1 MKKIILTGVVLLNSI
16 LCLSQD
22 AKAYYE
28 LINKGQNHLIE
39 NDLSSSLISYGNAF
53 ELFNYPFYKHIKQAA
68 LVALFNDN
76 EKLLKKY
83 LTKCVEKGMLRNE
96 LQYFI
101 NKDKSNVSKNI
112 LLEYGQLRSLFLESI
127 DSTMLHHFMELD
139 MLDSYSNPLSYKND
153 NESLE
158 THRRQQVKIMNSYV
172 NLIDSL
178 GYPSESN
185 VGHARIYYKLEN
197 ETGCR
202 WEDCF
207 KYFMKYYNDIHFSD
221 ENLTVITAE
230 EKSGRKLESVRPGNS
245 FIWHYHGG
253 VRNDSS
259 LLRVLNAGF
268 EKLKVAPSNIIVYY
282 ESLQEL
288 KHDFCGTYV
297 SKTYTEE
304 ARSKSGRYHLS
315 DTIKKTINKNRLKYY
330 ILPLEMEEQLI
341 MSLYKIEHGKSIKK
355 VNEKSLKKIDCLYY
369 TFISL
374 N

>member
-1 MKKIILTGVVLLNSI
+1 MGILFSYLFPKKYLNIEPDVDPEADPDAEPDAEPDVEPVTILTNRKSIFTLKGYKKALLI
-16 LCLSQD
+16 G
-22 AKAYYE
+22 
-28 LINKGQNHLIE
+28 INYQNDDSND
-39 NDLSSSLISYGNAF
+39 NDLNGCADDA
-53 ELFNYPFYKHIKQAA
+53 ER
-68 LVALFNDN
+68 
-76 EKLLKKY
+76 LKKY

-207 KYFMKYYNDIHFSD
+207 KYCMKYYNDIHFSD

-230 EKSGRKLESVRPGNS
+230 
-245 FIWHYHGG
+245 
-253 VRNDSS
+253 
-259 LLRVLNAGF
+259 
-268 EKLKVAPSNIIVYY
+268 
-282 ESLQEL
+282 
-288 KHDFCGTYV
+288 
-297 SKTYTEE
+297 
-304 ARSKSGRYHLS
+304 
-315 DTIKKTINKNRLKYY
+315 
-330 ILPLEMEEQLI
+330 
-341 MSLYKIEHGKSIKK
+341 
-355 VNEKSLKKIDCLYY
+355 
-369 TFISL
+369 
-374 N
+374 